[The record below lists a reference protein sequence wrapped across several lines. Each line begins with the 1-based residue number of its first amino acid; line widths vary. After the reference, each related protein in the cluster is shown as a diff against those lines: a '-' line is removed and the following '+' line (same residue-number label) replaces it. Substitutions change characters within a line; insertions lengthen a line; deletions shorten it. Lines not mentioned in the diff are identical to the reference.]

1 MVDKEIN
8 KYDKRLRYNLEQWK
22 NKSTSDIMNNISD
35 NFKLV
40 QLMNLLG
47 NTNHALSVVGKW
59 IFDYNYEK
67 YYHWIEFVL
76 GPMKIKSSHSLT
88 NFFMQWVMSIQKQ
101 RKFVYFYEYTLYIY
115 EGLVFVT
122 KRESWISKN
131 EKIHNDTQ

>member
-47 NTNHALSVVGKW
+47 NTNHALSVVGK
-59 IFDYNYEK
+59 
-67 YYHWIEFVL
+67 
-76 GPMKIKSSHSLT
+76 
-88 NFFMQWVMSIQKQ
+88 
-101 RKFVYFYEYTLYIY
+101 
-115 EGLVFVT
+115 
-122 KRESWISKN
+122 
-131 EKIHNDTQ
+131 